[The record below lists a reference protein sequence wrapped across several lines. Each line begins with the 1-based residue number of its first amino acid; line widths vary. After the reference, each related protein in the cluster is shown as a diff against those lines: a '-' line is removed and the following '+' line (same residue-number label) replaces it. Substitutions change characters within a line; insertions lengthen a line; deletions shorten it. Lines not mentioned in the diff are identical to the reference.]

1 MLLYYANVT
10 VYAQAATSLAQLDIL
25 VCTFFICVFQNHSD
39 NCSVAYSFPQRNHP
53 LIWDEMGPSSWAPMN
68 ESFDVPSNE
77 RYKLFNHSLRIL
89 AFQNPAEADKHVYSN
104 AKTILY
110 GFVLPVL
117 QLLGILSILSFF
129 FTLCRVT
136 SMRNITNF
144 YLTNLAVADLMVLI
158 AEATHQQCVALTTQ
172 IDWDVSY
179 LGNSAQA
186 VLTLLIYT
194 RDVGVISSI
203 AFVTL
208 LSYDRYFAICHPF
221 QHRNLNLKRRAMRA
235 AVCIWFLSF
244 LMNLTDFF
252 CQYLTL
258 NGPPIKCLVW
268 PTEEK
273 YKHLSSNV
281 RLFLSNDATW
291 LTLNMVFPYMYFCV
305 FMLSLILT
313 VTFNMLLI
321 KGLHAP
327 NPTGDQ
333 IRGPS
338 KHLRRVTLIL
348 GINTAVVFVCFLPQ
362 AISAL
367 MGILVRIREE
377 LDVNDDVKW
386 KFILMTAC
394 LRVINSSINSVIF
407 NAGSGRYRK
416 AFKQAFCCR
425 KRQQVPTNNIPLQT
439 LPRADPADR
448 IRS

>member
-1 MLLYYANVT
+1 MWLYHENVT
-10 VYAQAATSLAQLDIL
+10 VYAQATTSLAQLDIL
-25 VCTFFICVFQNHSD
+25 VCTFFTCVFQNHSD
-39 NCSVAYSFPQRNHP
+39 NCSLAYSIPQMDHL
-53 LIWDEMGPSSWAPMN
+53 LIWDETGPSPWAPMN

-77 RYKLFNHSLRIL
+77 RYKLFNHSLRIF
-89 AFQNPAEADKHVYSN
+89 AFKNPVEADKYVYSN
-104 AKTILY
+104 TETVLY

-117 QLLGILSILSFF
+117 KLLGILSILSFF
-129 FTLCRVT
+129 FTLCRVA

-158 AEATHQQCVALTTQ
+158 SAATHEQCVTLTTHTVLD
-172 IDWDVSY
+172 ISY

-186 VLTLLIYT
+186 VLTLLVYT
-194 RDVGVISSI
+194 GNVGIASSI

-208 LSYDRYFAICHPF
+208 LSYDRYFAICYPF
-221 QHRNLNLKRRAMRA
+221 QHRNLNLKRRAIRA

-244 LMNLTDFF
+244 SMNLTGFF
-252 CQYLTL
+252 YQFLVL
-258 NGPPIKCLVW
+258 NVPPFKCVVW

-273 YKHLSSNV
+273 YEHLSSNV
-281 RLFLSNDATW
+281 QVFVNNDATF
-291 LTLNMVFPYMYFCV
+291 LTMNLVVNYVFFCV

-348 GINTAVVFVCFLPQ
+348 GINTAVVFVCLLPQ
-362 AISAL
+362 AIVSL
-367 MGILVRIREE
+367 IVILSQSRKEVN
-377 LDVNDDVKW
+377 VNDDVMELN
-386 KFILMTAC
+386 LMAAC
-394 LRVINSSINSVIF
+394 ARVMNSSINSVIF

-425 KRQQVPTNNIPLQT
+425 KGQQVPTNNIPLQT
-439 LPRADPADR
+439 LPRTDPADQ